1 MLLYLWEMDFI
12 TTQCMCFCL
21 NIFIFIVKHLK
32 TFLIWLSISSFS
44 LNHSSSLS
52 LSVQIIRRHFHWRD
66 KGLTTYVFWPF
77 LNLAN
82 WCSKWIMFSIIP
94 CNRVYIIKWIKVWQ
108 VCQSRFRKPVNPFYT
123 AFFIPA
129 ASHFF
134 IQTFLPFS
142 CVIWLYISLNQ
153 FASKGFS

>member
-32 TFLIWLSISSFS
+32 IFLIWLSISSFS

-52 LSVQIIRRHFHWRD
+52 LSVQIICRHFHWRD

-108 VCQSRFRKPVNPFYT
+108 VCQSRF
-123 AFFIPA
+123 
-129 ASHFF
+129 ASLSILFTQLSLFQLLPISSYKHFF
-134 IQTFLPFS
+134 HFPASYDCTFH
-142 CVIWLYISLNQ
+142 
-153 FASKGFS
+153 